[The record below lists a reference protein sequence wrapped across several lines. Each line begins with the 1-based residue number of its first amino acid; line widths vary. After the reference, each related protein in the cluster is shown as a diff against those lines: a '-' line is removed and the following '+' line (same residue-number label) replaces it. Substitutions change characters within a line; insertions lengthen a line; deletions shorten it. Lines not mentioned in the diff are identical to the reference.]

1 MKFGVVVP
9 NATGG
14 VRGDVPVSM
23 AEVVRF
29 GRRVEELGFDGL
41 WVIDHVLT
49 AEPIYSTT
57 WLDPL
62 VTLSYLAAQTSRIR
76 LGTSVVVLPLRVPAV
91 FAKEVS
97 SLDVVSGGRVV
108 AGVGNGWWDKEFEVC
123 GVPKKTRGDRV
134 EEYVQII
141 KKLWTENNATFKG
154 RFYNFENINL
164 EPKPLQKPH
173 PPIWIAGGSAIGKA
187 STVYQVNAERVL
199 KRIARHADGW
209 IARAYTDLEQVE
221 NDWKTIQKHA
231 SSFGRSSNEIVFAH
245 INWMCLSEG
254 RSEQELRRLFAQ
266 SLNIP
271 FEDTKKEALLGT
283 RREIVSKL
291 EGLAGIG
298 LQYLIVWPTHADY
311 ALVEFLARDVFPSFS

>member
-14 VRGDVPVSM
+14 VRGGELPSM
-23 AEVVRF
+23 NEVKRFAATAES
-29 GRRVEELGFDGL
+29 LGFDGL

-62 VTLSYLAAQTSRIR
+62 VTLSYLAGQTNTIR
-76 LGTSVVVLPLRVPAV
+76 LGTSVIVLPIRVPAI
-91 FAKEVS
+91 FAKEIA

-134 EEYVQII
+134 EEYLQII
-141 KKLWTENNATFKG
+141 KKLWTENNASFKG
-154 RFYNFENINL
+154 KYYSFEKINL
-164 EPKPLQKPH
+164 EPKPVQKPH

-187 STVYQVNAERVL
+187 SDVYQVKAERVL
-199 KRIARHADGW
+199 RRIAKYADGW
-209 IARAYTDLEQVE
+209 IARAYTDLQQIE
-221 NDWKTIQKHA
+221 NDWKTIQRLA
-231 SSFGRSSNEIVFAH
+231 REFGRNSDDITFAH
-245 INWMCLSEG
+245 INWMCLTDG
-254 RSEQELRRLFAQ
+254 RTEQEIRQLFAR

-271 FEDTKKEALLGT
+271 FEDTKKEALLGSK
-283 RREIVSKL
+283 REIVDKL
-291 EGLAGIG
+291 EDLAGIG

-311 ALVEFLARDVFPSFS
+311 GLLEFLAKDVFPSFG

>member
-14 VRGDVPVSM
+14 VRGETPPSM
-23 AEVVRF
+23 TEIKRFAATAES
-29 GRRVEELGFDGL
+29 LGFDGL

-62 VTLSYLAAQTSRIR
+62 VTLSYLAANTTTIR
-76 LGTSVVVLPLRVPAV
+76 LGTSVVVLPIRVPAV

-123 GVPKKTRGDRV
+123 GVPKRQRGDRV
-134 EEYVQII
+134 EEYIQII
-141 KKLWTENNATFKG
+141 KKLWTERNASFKG
-154 RFYNFENINL
+154 RYYSFENINL
-164 EPKPLQKPH
+164 EPKPIQKPH

-187 STVYQVNAERVL
+187 SVVYQVNAERVL
-199 KRIARHADGW
+199 RRIARYADGW

-221 NDWKTIQKHA
+221 NDWKTIQRHA
-231 SSFGRSSNEIVFAH
+231 ASFGRSVSEIVFAH

-254 RSEQELRRLFAQ
+254 RTENELRQLFSQ

-283 RREIVSKL
+283 KRQIVEKL
-291 EGLAGIG
+291 EGLAKIG
-298 LQYLIVWPTHADY
+298 LQYMIVWPTHADY
-311 ALVEFLARDVFPSFS
+311 GLLDFLAKDVFPSFC